1 MVPIS
6 NDIKVKVGIA
16 QGQVY
21 NFSPKQGVLNHY
33 YVVLNKNP
41 KSSEEI
47 YLAPFTSQKDNVLKF
62 IKMNGFDERT
72 YVEIKSGECN
82 FLPNKSQSGIDC
94 NRLIYI
100 DIEELISRID
110 SSDGGCNY
118 PVLNPKI
125 FIKIKEGVALSPLV
139 KPVVVENM

>member
-6 NDIKVKVGIA
+6 NEIKVKIGIT

-33 YVVLNKNP
+33 YVVLNKDP

-62 IKMNGFDERT
+62 IKMNSFDDKT
-72 YVEIKSGECN
+72 YVEIKVGECS
-82 FLPNKSQSGIDC
+82 FLPKKSQSGIDC

-110 SSDGGCNY
+110 STDGGCNY
-118 PVLNPKI
+118 PIIDSEI
-125 FIKIKEGVALSPLV
+125 FAKIKEGVALSPLV

>member
-6 NDIKVKVGIA
+6 NEIKVKIGIT

-33 YVVLNKNP
+33 YVVLNKDP

-62 IKMNGFDERT
+62 IKMNGFDEKT
-72 YVEIKSGECN
+72 YVEINSGECN
-82 FLPNKSQSGIDC
+82 FLPKKSQSGIDC
-94 NRLIYI
+94 NRLI
-100 DIEELISRID
+100 
-110 SSDGGCNY
+110 
-118 PVLNPKI
+118 
-125 FIKIKEGVALSPLV
+125 
-139 KPVVVENM
+139 